1 MEKDIKNTITDIK
14 QSIRHLATLGV
25 PTKQLIDATKAI
37 EEELAESKDE
47 KIINNVKKVIGWYRG
62 MFTEKSLMPEE
73 YQEIDA
79 WLEKQGE
86 KKSYASETM
95 NEKGDFDSSFTRM
108 MEKEQKPVEC
118 MYSKDNYTDEDRKI
132 LCDGCEEKCKF
143 AQKEADWLQELQNKL
158 DSLSKEDFEK
168 VWAKYHQKE
177 EPVSEDLEEAV
188 NAYTGYPPDVDE
200 CSSVYGKRQ
209 AFKAGAKWQQEQITK
224 NAIDATVKVDAGG
237 YPYIHRTIELYDY
250 DKDEPLAKAGDK
262 VKILVIKD

>member
-177 EPVSEDLEEAV
+177 EPVSEDLEAEIVSLSKQFPEVSFAKLSRIAV
-188 NAYTGYPPDVDE
+188 RV
-200 CSSVYGKRQ
+200 
-209 AFKAGAKWQQEQITK
+209 AKWQKGRIADIVKQYADKGEK
-224 NAIDATVKVDAGG
+224 NYQDSYVNDGKCSTSTCYWDG
-237 YPYIHRTIELYDY
+237 YRDCANGIKRELED
-250 DKDEPLAKAGDK
+250 
-262 VKILVIKD
+262 